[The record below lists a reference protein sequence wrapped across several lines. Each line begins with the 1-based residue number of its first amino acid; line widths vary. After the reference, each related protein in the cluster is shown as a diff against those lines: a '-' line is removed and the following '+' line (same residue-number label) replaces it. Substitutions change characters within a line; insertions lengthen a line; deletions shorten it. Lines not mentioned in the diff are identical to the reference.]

1 MKNVQCT
8 FRLPQEVVDLIDNQ
22 SGKTRTDKLL
32 NLLGHGCSQGD
43 YAVIEKRFEGI
54 ESRLSLL
61 ESSSENKAKVK
72 INQSNNQ
79 ANEQRS
85 LDAKNR
91 LFAALDDLKSRGEIP
106 YYRGKPSVTKLKE
119 ATGFDRGTISKYINE
134 WLELTL

>member
-1 MKNVQCT
+1 MKNIQCT
-8 FRLPQEVVDLIDNQ
+8 FRLPKEVVDLIDKQ
-22 SGKTRTDKLL
+22 KGKTRTDKLL
-32 NLLGHGCSQGD
+32 SLLGHGCSQDD
-43 YAVIEKRFEGI
+43 YNVIER
-54 ESRLSLL
+54 RLELVERRLAML
-61 ESSSENKAKVK
+61 ESMNEDKRMQKV
-72 INQSNNQ
+72 SNQ

-91 LFAALDDLKSRGEIP
+91 LFAALDDLKSRDEIP